1 MITASTSRHRATALL
16 VPILAA
22 LILSACKENVYT
34 KLTEENANEMLE
46 VLLQADLSAEK
57 SSPDGKTWN
66 LAVESEDL
74 GSALS
79 VLRANGLPSER
90 RSNLGEM
97 FKKEGLISTPTEE
110 RVRFM
115 YGVSQELEQTLSS
128 IEGVITAR
136 VHIVLPNNDPLAD
149 QVKPSSASVFIK
161 HRFDTNVA
169 TLTPAVKNL
178 VLRSVEGLTY
188 ENVSVTLAPSAP
200 ATTGAGVNGRRG
212 SNGSRTAILLAI
224 TLCVLSGAG
233 FAAYRF
239 RSQLRSLW
247 QAATRADARQP

>member
-1 MITASTSRHRATALL
+1 MTTAHARHHRTAAFL
-16 VPILAA
+16 VPLLAA
-22 LILSACKENVYT
+22 LILAACKENVYT

-66 LAVESEDL
+66 LAVESEEL

-79 VLRANGLPSER
+79 VLRANGLPSEK

-115 YGVSQELEQTLSS
+115 YGVSQELERTLSD

-200 ATTGAGVNGRRG
+200 AATGAAVNGRRS
-212 SNGSRTAILLAI
+212 SNGGRIAMLLAV
-224 TLCVLSGAG
+224 TLALLGGAG
-233 FAAYRF
+233 FAVYRF
-239 RSQLRSLW
+239 REQLRALW
-247 QAATRADARQP
+247 PGATRADAGQP